1 MSVWE
6 DDGGMSDAEDESF
19 CFAGYGVEVL
29 SARLLSLRN
38 VGLHLLLVLCQ
49 V

>member
-1 MSVWE
+1 MLRKFLLALV
-6 DDGGMSDAEDESF
+6 
-19 CFAGYGVEVL
+19 FAGYGVEVS

-49 V
+49 VEEPR